1 LTPLLTSKTPQGEGG
16 YGTLYREG
24 GTPKG
29 VYRGVLMVIHKGV
42 PLCCYMGKILTIGD
56 VDK

>member
-1 LTPLLTSKTPQGEGG
+1 LTSKTPQGEGG

-29 VYRGVLMVIHKGV
+29 VYRGGVNGYTQGGPPMVLYGEDINNGG
-42 PLCCYMGKILTIGD
+42 CG
-56 VDK
+56 

>member
-1 LTPLLTSKTPQGEGG
+1 LTPLLTPKTPQGEGG

-29 VYRGVLMVIHKGV
+29 VYRGGVNGYTQGGPPMVLYGEDINNGG
-42 PLCCYMGKILTIGD
+42 CG
-56 VDK
+56 